1 MKLTLDEIRAIIQE
15 EREYSTN
22 NAVCYCGDYV
32 NRHYCDDHAAVPVSD
47 EECYDMRL
55 LLAAEQLLAEVERL
69 KRPSLWE
76 RFISWLDSL
85 E

>member
-1 MKLTLDEIRAIIQE
+1 MKLTLDEIRTIIQE
-15 EREYSTN
+15 QRKSAN
-22 NAVCYCGDYV
+22 DNALCYCGEYV
-32 NRHYCDDHAAVPVSD
+32 KGHGYTDHGAVQIPDSHD
-47 EECYDMRL
+47 YDMRL

>member
-1 MKLTLDEIRAIIQE
+1 MNLSLDEIRAIIQE
-15 EREYSTN
+15 ERKSAN
-22 NAVCYCGDYV
+22 DNALCYCGEYIKQ
-32 NRHYCDDHAAVPVSD
+32 HYCDDHTAVRVNESED
-47 EECYDMRL
+47 YDLRL

-76 RFISWLDSL
+76 RFIFWLDSL

>member
-1 MKLTLDEIRAIIQE
+1 MTLDEIRTIIQE
-15 EREYSTN
+15 ERAFAN
-22 NAVCYCGDYV
+22 DKKLCYCGEYIKQ
-32 NRHYCDDHAAVPVSD
+32 HYCSDHTGVPVND
-47 EECYDMRL
+47 AEDYDMRL

-76 RFISWLDSL
+76 RFTLWLDSL

>member
-1 MKLTLDEIRAIIQE
+1 MTLDEIRTIIQE
-15 EREYSTN
+15 ERKYATD

-32 NRHYCDDHAAVPVSD
+32 NRHYCDDHTAVPVSD

-69 KRPSLWE
+69 KRPSLWQ
-76 RFISWLDSL
+76 RIVQWFNGRAQ
-85 E
+85 

>member
-1 MKLTLDEIRAIIQE
+1 MKLTLDEIRTIIQE
-15 EREYSTN
+15 QREYATN

-32 NRHYCDDHAAVPVSD
+32 NRHYCDDHTAVPVSD

>member
-1 MKLTLDEIRAIIQE
+1 MDLDEIRTIIQE

-32 NRHYCDDHAAVPVSD
+32 NRHYCDDHTAVPVSD

-69 KRPSLWE
+69 KRPSLWQ
-76 RFISWLDSL
+76 RFTLWLDSL

>member
-1 MKLTLDEIRAIIQE
+1 MEIDEIRAIIQE

-32 NRHYCDDHAAVPVSD
+32 NRHYCDDHTAVPVSD

>member
-1 MKLTLDEIRAIIQE
+1 MDLDEIRTIIQE

-32 NRHYCDDHAAVPVSD
+32 NRHYCDDHIAVPVSD

-69 KRPSLWE
+69 KRPSLWQ
-76 RFISWLDSL
+76 RFTLWFDSL